1 MSLQGKSQ
9 MKITLSWIIV
19 NLTEFLL
26 IPWVSLQPGLS
37 FGLSA
42 WVFLGFILN
51 FAYLIMWPPRPLCPP
66 PLELFQKFSRFGDA
80 TCPFLTDLV
89 PGDFH
94 WYHISLLFFLGG
106 HYECLQ
112 ATYSDPY
119 LIFSFTIFSS
129 WHQEPCSLSRTPTW
143 SATTRGALGYLTRTK
158 SSTNSATLTSN
169 SSLSSRTPAWSSWG
183 IFGRSRSTP
192 VGRSAMSSWP
202 TRPCRSPSL
211 SWDRS
216 NSSSENQ
223 RQEYGSTLASSP
235 SKQFFSCDFS
245 NFTFLKQIFHKQ
257 NIFMTMIFGIFCHV
271 ISQVS
276 GHSENHSTY
285 KTFQVLGPLLP
296 IFNAHHGRD
305 PRLET
310 DAVRAHDRYL

>member
-1 MSLQGKSQ
+1 MSLKGKRQ

-26 IPWVSLQPGLS
+26 IPWVSLQHGLS

-42 WVFLGFILN
+42 WVFWLYSWFCVFN
-51 FAYLIMWPPRPLCPP
+51 YVASSPT
-66 PLELFQKFSRFGDA
+66 PLELFQKCIRFGDA
-80 TCPFLTDLV
+80 TCPFLTDFV

-94 WYHISLLFFLGG
+94 WYHISLLFFLWG

-129 WHQEPCSLSRTPTW
+129 WHQEPCSLSRTQTW
-143 SATTRGALGYLTRTK
+143 SATTRGALEYLTRTK
-158 SSTNSATLTSN
+158 SSTNSATLTSS

-192 VGRSAMSSWP
+192 VGLSAMSSWP

-216 NSSSENQ
+216 NSS
-223 RQEYGSTLASSP
+223 
-235 SKQFFSCDFS
+235 
-245 NFTFLKQIFHKQ
+245 
-257 NIFMTMIFGIFCHV
+257 
-271 ISQVS
+271 
-276 GHSENHSTY
+276 
-285 KTFQVLGPLLP
+285 
-296 IFNAHHGRD
+296 
-305 PRLET
+305 
-310 DAVRAHDRYL
+310 

>member
-1 MSLQGKSQ
+1 
-9 MKITLSWIIV
+9 
-19 NLTEFLL
+19 
-26 IPWVSLQPGLS
+26 
-37 FGLSA
+37 
-42 WVFLGFILN
+42 
-51 FAYLIMWPPRPLCPP
+51 MWPPRPLCPP
-66 PLELFQKFSRFGDA
+66 SFGIFPKIHPFWRRHLSLSHWLCSWRFSLVSYFTFVFFVGTLWMPSGNLFWS
-80 TCPFLTDLV
+80 
-89 PGDFH
+89 
-94 WYHISLLFFLGG
+94 ISNIFI
-106 HYECLQ
+106 HY
-112 ATYSDPY
+112 
-119 LIFSFTIFSS
+119 FSS
-129 WHQEPCSLSRTPTW
+129 WHQEPCSSRRTPTW
-143 SATTRGALGYLTRTK
+143 LATTRGALEYLTRTK

-192 VGRSAMSSWP
+192 GGLSAMSSWP

-223 RQEYGSTLASSP
+223 RQEYGSTLASSQ

-245 NFTFLKQIFHKQ
+245 NFTFGKQIFHKQ

-276 GHSENHSTY
+276 DNSENHSTY

>member
-1 MSLQGKSQ
+1 
-9 MKITLSWIIV
+9 
-19 NLTEFLL
+19 
-26 IPWVSLQPGLS
+26 
-37 FGLSA
+37 
-42 WVFLGFILN
+42 
-51 FAYLIMWPPRPLCPP
+51 MWPPRPLCPP
-66 PLELFQKFSRFGDA
+66 SPSFGTFPKIHPFWRRHLSLSHWLCSWRFSLVSYF
-80 TCPFLTDLV
+80 TFVFL
-89 PGDFH
+89 
-94 WYHISLLFFLGG
+94 WG
-106 HYECLQ
+106 HYEWLQ
-112 ATYSDPY
+112 ATYSDPH
-119 LIFSFTIFSS
+119 LIFSFTICSS
-129 WHQEPCSLSRTPTW
+129 WHQEPCSSSRTPTW
-143 SATTRGALGYLTRTK
+143 LATTRGALEYLTRTK

-192 VGRSAMSSWP
+192 VGLSAMSSWP

-285 KTFQVLGPLLP
+285 KTFQVLAPLLP
-296 IFNAHHGRD
+296 IFDAHHGRD